1 MWETLRDYGFAKIDI
16 VGGKVT
22 NIRSELKGACTKTF
36 RHRLGTI
43 LIDSMDFHK
52 LSRNYVKSAL
62 GHSRF
67 STTEGRYGNHNR
79 KIHKVTTQTK
89 GLLINSKLVS

>member
-1 MWETLRDYGFAKIDI
+1 MLMWSTYAEYGFAKIDI

-22 NIRSELKGACTKTF
+22 NIRSELRGACTKTF

-62 GHSRF
+62 VIVDFQRPKADMEITIVRSI
-67 STTEGRYGNHNR
+67 
-79 KIHKVTTQTK
+79 K
-89 GLLINSKLVS
+89 